1 MIYLETERLVLRDW
15 REEDSVVFSR
25 MNRDPKVME
34 YFLKPL
40 TDTESR
46 DFYERIRREIDT
58 FGWGLFAAEVK
69 ISGKFIG
76 YIGLHHTNFETDF
89 CPCIE
94 IGWRLCENSWGR
106 GYATEGAGLVWIML
120 SGNYNY
126 RRFIPLLLYPT
137 DAPKGNAKIGCKK
150 SGSSIIRWSLP
161 DIRCSGMYFIGLKKG
176 KTASSI
182 MISQSL
188 IRILTGT

>member
-58 FGWGLFAAEVK
+58 FGWGLFSLYRDRLALMRK
-69 ISGKFIG
+69 LLGTGIC
-76 YIGLHHTNFETDF
+76 YRR
-89 CPCIE
+89 CP
-94 IGWRLCENSWGR
+94 G
-106 GYATEGAGLVWIML
+106 L
-120 SGNYNY
+120 SGLC
-126 RRFIPLLLYPT
+126 FQAITTTGDLFLYFFT
-137 DAPKGNAKIGCKK
+137 QQTLRKGNAKDRIAKNRGVRSSVGPCRTSVAQACTL
-150 SGSSIIRWSLP
+150 SG
-161 DIRCSGMYFIGLKKG
+161 
-176 KTASSI
+176 
-182 MISQSL
+182 
-188 IRILTGT
+188 

>member
-76 YIGLHHTNFETDF
+76 YIG
-89 CPCIE
+89 
-94 IGWRLCENSWGR
+94 S
-106 GYATEGAGLVWIML
+106 
-120 SGNYNY
+120 
-126 RRFIPLLLYPT
+126 
-137 DAPKGNAKIGCKK
+137 
-150 SGSSIIRWSLP
+150 
-161 DIRCSGMYFIGLKKG
+161 
-176 KTASSI
+176 
-182 MISQSL
+182 
-188 IRILTGT
+188 

>member
-69 ISGKFIG
+69 ISIIRILKQIFVPVSRSVGA
-76 YIGLHHTNFETDF
+76 
-89 CPCIE
+89 
-94 IGWRLCENSWGR
+94 
-106 GYATEGAGLVWIML
+106 YAKTPGDGDMLPKVPGLVWIML

-137 DAPKGNAKIGCKK
+137 DAPKG
-150 SGSSIIRWSLP
+150 
-161 DIRCSGMYFIGLKKG
+161 
-176 KTASSI
+176 
-182 MISQSL
+182 
-188 IRILTGT
+188 

>member
-76 YIGLHHTNFETDF
+76 YIGFFLFG
-89 CPCIE
+89 
-94 IGWRLCENSWGR
+94 IGKVCLFAR
-106 GYATEGAGLVWIML
+106 GYLIKG
-120 SGNYNY
+120 
-126 RRFIPLLLYPT
+126 RFRNIHIT
-137 DAPKGNAKIGCKK
+137 FFNKGRNKAIYHSKDKCAYLK
-150 SGSSIIRWSLP
+150 SVN
-161 DIRCSGMYFIGLKKG
+161 
-176 KTASSI
+176 
-182 MISQSL
+182 
-188 IRILTGT
+188 IRIGTDNYFVPFKLRYIKGI

>member
-76 YIGLHHTNFETDF
+76 YIG
-89 CPCIE
+89 
-94 IGWRLCENSWGR
+94 WRLCENSWGR
-106 GYATEGAGLVWIML
+106 GYATEGARACLDYAFRQLQLPEIYSFTSLPNRRSERVMQKIGLQKIGEFDHPLVPA
-120 SGNYNY
+120 GH
-126 RRFIPLLLYPT
+126 PLLRHVLYR
-137 DAPKGNAKIGCKK
+137 AEKG
-150 SGSSIIRWSLP
+150 
-161 DIRCSGMYFIGLKKG
+161 
-176 KTASSI
+176 
-182 MISQSL
+182 
-188 IRILTGT
+188 

>member
-58 FGWGLFAAEVK
+58 FGWGLFAAEVNLSV
-69 ISGKFIG
+69 ISA
-76 YIGLHHTNFETDF
+76 YIIRILKQIFVPVSRSVGA
-89 CPCIE
+89 
-94 IGWRLCENSWGR
+94 
-106 GYATEGAGLVWIML
+106 YAKTPGDGDMLPKVPGLVWIML

-137 DAPKGNAKIGCKK
+137 DAPKG
-150 SGSSIIRWSLP
+150 
-161 DIRCSGMYFIGLKKG
+161 
-176 KTASSI
+176 
-182 MISQSL
+182 
-188 IRILTGT
+188 

>member
-58 FGWGLFAAEVK
+58 FGWGFTGRVYVPDDLER
-69 ISGKFIG
+69 IS
-76 YIGLHHTNFETDF
+76 LE
-89 CPCIE
+89 
-94 IGWRLCENSWGR
+94 
-106 GYATEGAGLVWIML
+106 
-120 SGNYNY
+120 
-126 RRFIPLLLYPT
+126 
-137 DAPKGNAKIGCKK
+137 
-150 SGSSIIRWSLP
+150 
-161 DIRCSGMYFIGLKKG
+161 
-176 KTASSI
+176 
-182 MISQSL
+182 
-188 IRILTGT
+188 

>member
-76 YIGLHHTNFETDF
+76 YIGL
-89 CPCIE
+89 
-94 IGWRLCENSWGR
+94 CENSWGR
-106 GYATEGAGLVWIML
+106 GYATEGARACLDYAFRQLQLPEIYSFTSLPNRRSERVMQKIGLQKIGEFDHPLVPA
-120 SGNYNY
+120 GH
-126 RRFIPLLLYPT
+126 PLLRHVLYR
-137 DAPKGNAKIGCKK
+137 AEKG
-150 SGSSIIRWSLP
+150 
-161 DIRCSGMYFIGLKKG
+161 
-176 KTASSI
+176 
-182 MISQSL
+182 
-188 IRILTGT
+188 

>member
-106 GYATEGAGLVWIML
+106 GYATEGARACLDYAFRQLQLPEIL
-120 SGNYNY
+120 
-126 RRFIPLLLYPT
+126 FLYFFT
-137 DAPKGNAKIGCKK
+137 QQTLRKGNAKDRIAKNRGVRSSVGPCRTSVAQACTL
-150 SGSSIIRWSLP
+150 SG
-161 DIRCSGMYFIGLKKG
+161 
-176 KTASSI
+176 
-182 MISQSL
+182 
-188 IRILTGT
+188 

>member
-89 CPCIE
+89 CPCID
-94 IGWRLCENSWGR
+94 RLALMRKLLGTGICYRRCPG
-106 GYATEGAGLVWIML
+106 L
-120 SGNYNY
+120 SGLC
-126 RRFIPLLLYPT
+126 FQAITTTGDLFLYFFT
-137 DAPKGNAKIGCKK
+137 QQTLRKGNAKDRIAKNRGVRSSVGPCRTSVAQACTL
-150 SGSSIIRWSLP
+150 SG
-161 DIRCSGMYFIGLKKG
+161 
-176 KTASSI
+176 
-182 MISQSL
+182 
-188 IRILTGT
+188 

>member
-76 YIGLHHTNFETDF
+76 YIGLS
-89 CPCIE
+89 
-94 IGWRLCENSWGR
+94 GLCFQAITTTGD
-106 GYATEGAGLVWIML
+106 L
-120 SGNYNY
+120 
-126 RRFIPLLLYPT
+126 FLYFFT
-137 DAPKGNAKIGCKK
+137 QQTLRKGNAKDRIAKNRGVRSSVGPCRTSVAQACTL
-150 SGSSIIRWSLP
+150 SG
-161 DIRCSGMYFIGLKKG
+161 
-176 KTASSI
+176 
-182 MISQSL
+182 
-188 IRILTGT
+188 

>member
-89 CPCIE
+89 CK
-94 IGWRLCENSWGR
+94 RS
-106 GYATEGAGLVWIML
+106 
-120 SGNYNY
+120 
-126 RRFIPLLLYPT
+126 
-137 DAPKGNAKIGCKK
+137 DCKK

>member
-94 IGWRLCENSWGR
+94 MGTGICYRRCPG
-106 GYATEGAGLVWIML
+106 L
-120 SGNYNY
+120 SGLC
-126 RRFIPLLLYPT
+126 FQAITTIGDLFLYFFT
-137 DAPKGNAKIGCKK
+137 QQTLRKGNAKDRIAKNRGVRSSVGPCRTSVAQACTL
-150 SGSSIIRWSLP
+150 SG
-161 DIRCSGMYFIGLKKG
+161 
-176 KTASSI
+176 
-182 MISQSL
+182 
-188 IRILTGT
+188 

>member
-1 MIYLETERLVLRDW
+1 MVLRDW

-137 DAPKGNAKIGCKK
+137 DAPKG
-150 SGSSIIRWSLP
+150 
-161 DIRCSGMYFIGLKKG
+161 
-176 KTASSI
+176 
-182 MISQSL
+182 
-188 IRILTGT
+188 